1 MKEKDIHSEL
11 ASIRSLME
19 RSTRFISLSGLSGVL
34 AGVYAL
40 VGSFIG
46 YQLLYRKYGSLVVG
60 DTYQAYPVIYHQLFI
75 LACTILLLSIIT
87 GIWLTI
93 RQAKKQGEPYWNP
106 VSRRLVTSMAIPLAT
121 GGVFILILLFR
132 AEYELIASACLL
144 FYGLSL
150 VTASNHTFSDVRW
163 LGFSEIILGLCA
175 AWYSESGFLFWVIG
189 FGLLHILYGSVM
201 HFKYNR

>member
-40 VGSFIG
+40 VGAFIG
-46 YQLLYRKYGSLVVG
+46 YRLLNRKYGSLTVG
-60 DTYQAYPVIYHQLFI
+60 DTYQSYPVIYHQLFI
-75 LACTILLLSIIT
+75 LACAILLLSIIT
-87 GIWLTI
+87 GILLTI

-106 VSRRLVTSMAIPLAT
+106 VSRRLVSSMAIPLVT
-121 GGVFILILLFR
+121 GGVFILILLLR

-150 VTASNHTFSDVRW
+150 ITASNHTFSDVRW
-163 LGFSEIILGLCA
+163 LGFSEIVLGLLA
-175 AWYSESGFLFWVIG
+175 AWSPESGFQLWIIG
-189 FGLLHILYGSVM
+189 FGLLHIIYGSVM